1 MAKFS
6 LACYNIKIK
15 VKGTNSYVLMNNF
28 RNIRDGATL
37 NTEEVRQNN
46 DAYYIFRYILHSL
59 SNRVSHDM
67 PNHKVLRIIDSR
79 EDETSRT
86 LCGIIQAG
94 EYEYESDLYN
104 VENNAISYRRQRNDA
119 EMLPFYFLLHLPT
132 NRDESIFILQRFKQ
146 FGIKSLMSKNFRS
159 FFIMDLSD
167 FELEIK
173 NLIPEYIVNYYLRSG
188 KVKKITFTK
197 YGLPSDFAET
207 IGDHE
212 EEDFTTELSVHA
224 RPNKEIP
231 IIGPILNCRQRNEV
245 LSSLFSFDDFDYN
258 TIRME
263 VKIGNN
269 KRMVDFSNL
278 YKLRAYFDIT
288 EDITIGDNGH
298 PTFESIDRV
307 ARELLQEI
315 REAIYI

>member
-1 MAKFS
+1 
-6 LACYNIKIK
+6 
-15 VKGTNSYVLMNNF
+15 MNNL
-28 RNIRDGATL
+28 RNIRDNVIL
-37 NTEEVRQNN
+37 NTERLNN
-46 DAYYIFRYILHSL
+46 DAYYIFRYILQSL
-59 SNRVSHDM
+59 SNRVSHDI

-119 EMLPFYFLLHLPT
+119 EMLPFYFLLHLPE

-146 FGIKSLMSKNFRS
+146 FGIKSLMSKNFRN

-197 YGLPSDFAET
+197 YGLPSDFSET
-207 IGDHE
+207 IGDHR
-212 EEDFTTELSVHA
+212 EEDFTTELSVRA

-231 IIGPILNCRQRNEV
+231 IIGSILNCRQRNED

-263 VKIGNN
+263 VKIGND

-288 EDITIGDNGH
+288 EDIAIGDNGH

-307 ARELLQEI
+307 ARDLLQAI
-315 REAIYI
+315 REAIYM